1 MIHNYLSSWTV
12 DVPHDEHMVIR
23 KEKTVEYELE
33 RVYSPETKD
42 TRVKRCVIGKIDP
55 SNRSRMYP
63 NENYFRLFPE
73 NNVPEQVRDAF
84 LRKCEFSR
92 EKEKVKKDPDAM
104 AQMVA
109 EGMKMLLKENR
120 KNGENKEEISG
131 AEKNLTDFMIV
142 REMFDKL
149 YYYMDMLAEKNPN
162 GVVNAFKVRKINEVL
177 EEFRAYV
184 QDGEMKKYLQLLEEP
199 VEETDENG
207 NKTLTGMT
215 YSDAMVLLKWYK
227 SMPG

>member
-1 MIHNYLSSWTV
+1 MTHYYLSSWTV
-12 DVPHDEHMVIR
+12 DVPRDEYTVIR
-23 KEKTVEYELE
+23 KGKTVEYEIG
-33 RVYSPETKD
+33 RTYSPETQD
-42 TRVKRCVIGKIDP
+42 TRVKRCVIGKIEP
-55 SNRSRMYP
+55 SNRAKMYP

-73 NNVPEQVRDAF
+73 NNVPEPIRDSF
-84 LRKCEFSR
+84 LRKCEFTR
-92 EKEKVKKDPDAM
+92 EKEKIRKDPDEM
-104 AQMVA
+104 ARMVA

-120 KNGENKEEISG
+120 KNGGNGEEISG
-131 AEKNLTDFMIV
+131 AEKNLTDFMII

-162 GVVNAFKVRKINEVL
+162 DVVNAFKVRRINEVL
-177 EEFRAYV
+177 EEFRAFV
-184 QDGEMKKYLQLLEEP
+184 QDGEMKKYLQMLEEP
-199 VEETDENG
+199 VEEMDEKG

>member
-1 MIHNYLSSWTV
+1 MIHYYLSSWTV
-12 DVPHDEHMVIR
+12 DVPRDELTVIR

-55 SNRSRMYP
+55 SNRFRMYP

-73 NNVPEQVRDAF
+73 NNVPEQIRDAF

-120 KNGENKEEISG
+120 KNGENREEVSV
-131 AEKNLTDFMIV
+131 AEKNLTDIMIV

-177 EEFRAYV
+177 DEFRAYV

>member
-1 MIHNYLSSWTV
+1 MTHYYLSSWTV
-12 DVPHDEHMVIR
+12 DVPRDERIVIR
-23 KEKTVEYELE
+23 KEKTVEYQLE
-33 RVYSPETKD
+33 RVYSPETKNS
-42 TRVKRCVIGKIDP
+42 RVKRCAIGKIDP

-73 NNVPEQVRDAF
+73 NSVPEQIRDAF

-92 EKEKVKKDPDAM
+92 EKEKIRKDPDAM

-120 KNGENKEEISG
+120 KNGENREEASG
-131 AEKNLTDFMIV
+131 TEKNLTDFMIV

-162 GVVNAFKVRKINEVL
+162 DIVNAFKVQRINEVL

-199 VEETDENG
+199 VEETDEKG
-207 NKTLTGMT
+207 NKVLTGMT

>member
-1 MIHNYLSSWTV
+1 MTHYYLSSWTV
-12 DVPHDEHMVIR
+12 DVPHDEFTVIR
-23 KEKTVEYELE
+23 KGKTVEYQIE
-33 RVYSPETKD
+33 RVYSPESKD

-55 SNRSRMYP
+55 ANRSRMYP

-84 LRKCEFSR
+84 LRKCEFTR
-92 EKEKVKKDPDAM
+92 EKERIKKDPDEM
-104 AQMVA
+104 ARMVA

-120 KNGENKEEISG
+120 KNGGNGEGIIG

-149 YYYMDMLAEKNPN
+149 YYYMDMLAERTPN
-162 GVVNAFKVRKINEVL
+162 DIVNLFKVRKINEVL
-177 EEFRAYV
+177 EEFRAYI
-184 QDGEMKKYLQLLEEP
+184 QDSEMKKYLQLMDEP
-199 VEETDENG
+199 VEETDEKG

-215 YSDAMVLLKWYK
+215 YSDAMVVMKWYK

>member
-1 MIHNYLSSWTV
+1 MIHYYLSSWTV
-12 DVPHDEHMVIR
+12 EVPRDKFTVIR
-23 KEKTVEYELE
+23 KGKTVEYQIE
-33 RVYSPETKD
+33 RVYSPESKD

-55 SNRSRMYP
+55 ANRSRMYP

-73 NNVPEQVRDAF
+73 NNVPEQIRDAF
-84 LRKCEFSR
+84 LRKCEFTR
-92 EKEKVKKDPDAM
+92 EKEKIKKDPDEM
-104 AQMVA
+104 ARMVA

-120 KNGENKEEISG
+120 KNGGNGEGITE

-162 GVVNAFKVRKINEVL
+162 DVVNVFKVRKINEVL
-177 EEFRAYV
+177 EEFRAFV
-184 QDGEMKKYLQLLEEP
+184 RDGEMKNYLQLLDEPREEM
-199 VEETDENG
+199 DEKG